1 MRHIPAAEFPIVTLR
16 QAIDRLAS
24 LYQGNETEAL
34 TTADAA
40 KRLGFAELSGPAR
53 RVLRALIDYGLIE
66 EAARQ
71 RLRMTRLA
79 THLLNAASEFERDKA
94 LVDAADRPPLFHK
107 MNKKFRDRQPD
118 NAELMQWLGDHR
130 LAGESA
136 DDALRI
142 YRRTSQLVREPRRRL
157 SDVLAAVASW
167 AEHRMAG
174 QKGSGKDAAQ
184 RSSGQ
189 DELEL
194 TDLAWE

>member
-24 LYQGNETEAL
+24 LYRANEAEAL

-40 KRLGFAELSGPAR
+40 KRLGFAELSGSAR
-53 RVLRALIDYGLIE
+53 RVIRALLDYGLIE
-66 EAARQ
+66 ESARH

-79 THLLNAASEFERDKA
+79 RHLLNAASEFERDKA
-94 LVDAADRPPLFHK
+94 LVDAADRPPLFHEL
-107 MNKKFRDRQPD
+107 NQKFRDRQPD
-118 NAELMQWLGDHR
+118 NAELMRCLGDHH
-130 LAGESA
+130 LAGEAA

-142 YRRTSQLVREPRRRL
+142 YRRTSQLVFEPRRRL
-157 SDVLAAVASW
+157 ADVLAAVASW
-167 AEHRMAG
+167 AERCMAV
-174 QKGSGKDAAQ
+174 QGSGKDAAQ

-189 DELEL
+189 DELEP